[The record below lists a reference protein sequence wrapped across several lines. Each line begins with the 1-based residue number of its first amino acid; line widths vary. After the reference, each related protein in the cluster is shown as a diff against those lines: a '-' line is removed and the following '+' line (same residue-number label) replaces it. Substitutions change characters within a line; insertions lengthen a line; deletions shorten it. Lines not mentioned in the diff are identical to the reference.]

1 MNTTQTDDNR
11 FVTNNPPT
19 HAEHEHSASEDNV
32 NPFYIGLTIF
42 AIVGIGAAVALVVRS
57 VNTPPTPRNR
67 IMGLLEDI
75 QDKLSDLSKPVYKHA
90 TTLVE
95 NSANVLSKGVD
106 SISDLKLEKK
116 LSKLSHW
123 LRNLKN

>member
-1 MNTTQTDDNR
+1 MNTTQPDDFR
-11 FVTNNPPT
+11 FETNNPQPFV
-19 HAEHEHSASEDNV
+19 ENDPPASEDNMHAL
-32 NPFYIGLTIF
+32 YTGLTIF
-42 AIVGIGAAVALVVRS
+42 AIVGIGAALALVVRAM
-57 VNTPPTPRNR
+57 NTPPTPRNR